1 MIKINNFIEKTK
13 DNKTIKIAQ
22 AESGIYWVEIENEY
36 GIVDSAATRLTMQE
50 VYQWINERT

>member
-36 GIVDSAATRLTMQE
+36 GIVDSATTRLTMQE